1 MNIMND
7 AQQSTYNFVV
17 NQAYTVNTTIYA
29 TQFPDLDFSRLVT
42 VDTSAPEW
50 TPGIITFM
58 SNTSG
63 AAQWFS
69 TGAKDVPKA
78 NITVDRGQTAVHT
91 AAIGYGYD
99 LEEIGQAQLLG
110 VGLTTGRA
118 LAARRAYQEFMWN
131 ITLTGD
137 AAKGLKGLGNQTG
150 IVSTVA
156 PADGTAGVTTWFAA
170 DGTPTKTAAQIA
182 RDFNN
187 ILIGVFVGS
196 LTVEIVDTVIMP
208 YSTLA
213 NMAAMQYSPGSDTTL
228 LEFISK
234 NNILTSTRGLPLT
247 IRGELGLD
255 TAGAAGT
262 RRIIA
267 YANREDVTKLH
278 LPMPHRFLPVYQDGP
293 TSFEIPGIFRTGGI
307 EVLRPGAFRYL
318 DGI

>member
-17 NQAYTVNTTIYA
+17 NQAYTVNTTAYA
-29 TQFPDLDFSRLVT
+29 APFPDLDFGRLVT

-58 SNTSG
+58 SNSAG

-78 NITVDRGQTAVHT
+78 NITIDKGQTSVHT
-91 AAIGYGYD
+91 AAIGHGYD

-110 VGLTTGRA
+110 IPLSNGRA
-118 LAARRAYQEFMWN
+118 LAARQAYMEFMWDV
-131 ITLTGD
+131 TLTGD
-137 AAKGLKGLGNQTG
+137 AVKGLKGLGNQSLVTPV
-150 IVSTVA
+150 IAT
-156 PADGTAGVTTWFAA
+156 ADGTAGVTTWFAA
-170 DGTPTKTAAQIA
+170 DGTPTKTSAQIM

-196 LTVEIVDTVIMP
+196 LTVEVVDTVIMP

-213 NMAAMQYSPGSDTTL
+213 GLAAMQYSPGSDTTV
-228 LEFISK
+228 LEFITK
-234 NNILTSTRGLPLT
+234 NNILTATRGLPLT
-247 IRGELGLD
+247 IRGEIGLD
-255 TAGAAGT
+255 TAGGAGT
-262 RRIIA
+262 RRMIA
-267 YANREDVTKLH
+267 YANRENVVKLH
-278 LPMPHRFLPVYQDGP
+278 LPMPHKFLPVYQDGP
-293 TSFEIPGIFRTGGI
+293 TSFEIPGIFRTGGV
-307 EVLRPGAFRYL
+307 EVIRPGAFRYL